1 MGKEGKRE
9 SIRRCGG
16 KVGVMAA
23 IIYSLLLI
31 TLPSADAE
39 NPPQTCAP
47 NFTACSA
54 LTVWLSRSLA
64 SAPKA

>member
-16 KVGVMAA
+16 KVGVMATVT
-23 IIYSLLLI
+23 YCLLLI

-39 NPPQTCAP
+39 KPPQTCTP

-54 LTVWLSRSLA
+54 LTV
-64 SAPKA
+64 